1 MTAAETINSVKTTFI
16 GKDVITEKQ
25 SAVERY
31 SLPELRKTEMES
43 PKGPVVPS
51 IETIESEKKKQQR
64 ILIISAV
71 VIVALAAGAVW
82 YFTRKRKA

>member
-1 MTAAETINSVKTTFI
+1 MTAAETIRGVKTTFV
-16 GKDVITEKQ
+16 GKDVVTEKQ
-25 SAVERY
+25 SASERY
-31 SLPELRKTEMES
+31 SLPELRETGTES

-51 IETIESEKKKQQR
+51 IETIELEKKKQQR

-82 YFTRKRKA
+82 YFTRKKKA